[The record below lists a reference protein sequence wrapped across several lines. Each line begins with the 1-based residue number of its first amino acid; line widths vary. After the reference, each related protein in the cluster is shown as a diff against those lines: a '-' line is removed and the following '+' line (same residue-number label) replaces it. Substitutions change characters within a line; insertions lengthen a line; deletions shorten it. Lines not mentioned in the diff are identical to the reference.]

1 MTVPLQVKDKN
12 LYISEETW
20 NDLKAGDN
28 SVAYS
33 SVKALAT
40 ATVAR
45 DGAFIIH
52 RDHEDDT
59 SVLKNLHRSSELKE
73 FFDAV
78 DQQRANLGL

>member
-1 MTVPLQVKDKN
+1 MTVPLRVEDKN

-20 NDLKAGDN
+20 NDLKAGHN

-40 ATVAR
+40 NTVGR

-59 SVLKNLHRSSELKE
+59 SVLNSFHRPSELKE

-78 DQQRANLGL
+78 DRQRTSLGL

>member
-1 MTVPLQVKDKN
+1 MTVPLHVEDKN

-20 NDLKAGDN
+20 SDLKAGHN
-28 SVAYS
+28 SVAYA

-40 ATVAR
+40 DTVAR

-52 RDHEDDT
+52 RDLEDDT
-59 SVLKNLHRSSELKE
+59 SVLNNFHRPSELKE